1 MEMKMFAGQT
11 MARLKDKERQENNR
25 EMRLTESLSN
35 KDRDHKTLT
44 ERKNIEMS
52 KQFKVTLSQ

>member
-1 MEMKMFAGQT
+1 MFAGQT

-44 ERKNIEMS
+44 ESKNIEMS